1 MIGLRHHHCQ
11 HVMNVTLEG
20 SSAMKTKT
28 GKVFLLAAA
37 LAASTALGLAAGG
50 VAPADAATLRY
61 GGTTPPLTMDPH
73 ATNDFVTAGLVRQ
86 IYDSLVGLDND
97 MELEPGIATAWTSVD
112 PATWRFT
119 IRQGATF
126 HDGSPM
132 TAQDVAFSIMRQK
145 EAPLYRALYGGI
157 KQATVVDAT
166 TVDVVS
172 ATPDPILPRK
182 MVRLFVMSQKW
193 AAANGVEKVP
203 DLGAQGTEAH
213 TLRHANG
220 TGAMKLVS
228 QEPGQRTVFERNK
241 TWWGKFNGN
250 LDQAIYSPIA
260 SAPTRVSALLSKEL
274 DLITDVPLQ
283 DIERIKS
290 TPGYKVLQ
298 APQQLFMEL
307 EMDGSRD
314 VALDVFDKAGQPL
327 KANPLKDVRVRQA
340 FAHAIDANLIVQ
352 RVMRGQAKVVGT
364 ASAAG
369 FGGYE
374 ADLDV
379 RWPTDVAK
387 AKALLAEAGYPDG
400 FGIQLNCPLERYV
413 NTDEICRAVAS
424 MLARIGVDVRVKGS
438 PWPEFARMLVNG
450 PNSSFHLIGAAGNS
464 GDTQDTFV
472 SVMATRSK
480 EKGTGG
486 TNWALWSDPEFD
498 AVTAELTQT
507 FDPARRK
514 ELYRK
519 GLTIGRD
526 RVHAIYLHQPMITW
540 AARDAVT
547 VPSRA
552 DSAVMLKDVTI
563 K

>member
-1 MIGLRHHHCQ
+1 
-11 HVMNVTLEG
+11 
-20 SSAMKTKT
+20 
-28 GKVFLLAAA
+28 
-37 LAASTALGLAAGG
+37 
-50 VAPADAATLRY
+50 
-61 GGTTPPLTMDPH
+61 
-73 ATNDFVTAGLVRQ
+73 
-86 IYDSLVGLDND
+86 
-97 MELEPGIATAWTSVD
+97 
-112 PATWRFT
+112 
-119 IRQGATF
+119 
-126 HDGSPM
+126 M
-132 TAQDVAFSIMRQK
+132 TAEDVAFSIMRQK
-145 EAPLYRALYGGI
+145 EAPLYKALFGGI
-157 KQATVVDAT
+157 KAATVVNPT

-203 DLGAQGTEAH
+203 DLGAQGTEAY

-220 TGAMKLVS
+220 TGPMKLVS
-228 QEPGQRTVFERNK
+228 QEPNQKTVFERNK
-241 TWWGKFNGN
+241 SWWGTFSGN
-250 LDQAIYSPIA
+250 VDQATYSPIA

-274 DLITDVPLQ
+274 DLITDLPLQ

-290 TPGYKVLQ
+290 TPGFSVLQ

-307 EMDGSRD
+307 EMDGTRD

-327 KANPLKDVRVRQA
+327 KANPLKDMRVRQA

-369 FGGYE
+369 FGGYQ

-379 RWPTDVAK
+379 RWPTDIAK
-387 AKALLAEAGYPDG
+387 AKALLTEAGYPDG

-486 TNWALWSDPEFD
+486 TNWALWSIRSSTLSPPNWGRHSIRQSAQSFTGRGSRL
-498 AVTAELTQT
+498 AVTGST
-507 FDPARRK
+507 
-514 ELYRK
+514 
-519 GLTIGRD
+519 
-526 RVHAIYLHQPMITW
+526 
-540 AARDAVT
+540 
-547 VPSRA
+547 PSTCT
-552 DSAVMLKDVTI
+552 SP
-563 K
+563 